1 MRVDIKVYTEKE
13 LLGLW
18 PEIYKFSY
26 YKLMVRI
33 TLGNIVIIIILTFT
47 ISLSRFLIA
56 NSNS

>member
-1 MRVDIKVYTEKE
+1 MRVDAKIYTEKE
-13 LLGLW
+13 LLRLW
-18 PEIYKFSY
+18 PETYSFSY

>member
-1 MRVDIKVYTEKE
+1 MRVDTKVYTEKE
-13 LLGLW
+13 LLRLW
-18 PEIYKFSY
+18 PETYSFSY

-47 ISLSRFLIA
+47 ISLSRLLIA

>member
-1 MRVDIKVYTEKE
+1 MRVDTKVYTEKE

-33 TLGNIVIIIILTFT
+33 TLGNIVKIIILTFT
-47 ISLSRFLIA
+47 IFLSRFLIA

>member
-1 MRVDIKVYTEKE
+1 MRVDTKVYTEKE
-13 LLGLW
+13 LLRLW
-18 PEIYKFSY
+18 PETYSFSY